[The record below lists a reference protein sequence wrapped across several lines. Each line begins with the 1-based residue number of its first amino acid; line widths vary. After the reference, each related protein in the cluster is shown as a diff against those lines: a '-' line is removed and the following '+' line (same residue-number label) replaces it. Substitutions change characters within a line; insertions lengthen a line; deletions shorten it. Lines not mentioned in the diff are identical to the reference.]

1 MPARARETGF
11 RSFATVAALC
21 TGAALLA
28 ACGGKVVV
36 DAAGAGGGNVVVGAS
51 GSGGGS
57 STTATTG
64 TGTGTGAGGA
74 GGCAALLLD
83 FGMKLD
89 AAQACNPA
97 LSSPQCTGMS
107 IVTDACGCQEV
118 AGEGHPEA
126 INASQLAYGNW
137 TFAGCGPYACESCP
151 PPPQAPWY
159 CDPTSGRCVP
169 TYKK

>member
-36 DAAGAGGGNVVVGAS
+36 DAGGAGGDNLVVSAS
-51 GSGGGS
+51 SSGGGS
-57 STTATTG
+57 STAASTG
-64 TGTGTGAGGA
+64 TGDPET
-74 GGCAALLLD
+74 CDALLLV
-83 FGMKLD
+83 FQTKLA

-107 IVTDACGCQEV
+107 IVTDECDCQVV

-126 INASQLAYGNW
+126 VNASQLAYGNW
-137 TFAGCGPYACESCP
+137 TFAVCGPYDCEGCP
-151 PPPQAPWY
+151 PSPQSPWY
-159 CDPTSGRCVP
+159 CEPTSARCMP
-169 TYKK
+169 LLEK